1 MSTWRIDVFI
11 IVTKHVQNWLF
22 FPFYKVF
29 NLCLF
34 ENQSTSTLII
44 LHFKSMVLLIY
55 IYFELKPNFVIYE
68 YSERVISYT
77 HYCCWITC
85 CHWCI
90 GWQFCLSLFRYL
102 IFTPKPS
109 PTDFPHHWSISKSD
123 SQSVRP
129 QANHQLGP
137 SSANNH
143 RLMVVEYLYNLLVF
157 MPAGWYSQLIINP
170 PKVLKDPSCII
181 HCPIMRV
188 AGIVLYR
195 VSTVVTESNLFWSEK
210 AFFSSQL
217 GLLLFL
223 HFEYDIHLVIG
234 FSVPTLFSF

>member
-1 MSTWRIDVFI
+1 MIDVFVGNFVYHRFVILFLHQNHHKLIFPI
-11 IVTKHVQNWLF
+11 IDLSASLIL
-22 FPFYKVF
+22 KV
-29 NLCLF
+29 
-34 ENQSTSTLII
+34 SAHKLII
-44 LHFKSMVLLIY
+44 SWVSALPI
-55 IYFELKPNFVIYE
+55 
-68 YSERVISYT
+68 
-77 HYCCWITC
+77 ITD
-85 CHWCI
+85 
-90 GWQFCLSLFRYL
+90 LF
-102 IFTPKPS
+102 
-109 PTDFPHHWSISKSD
+109 
-123 SQSVRP
+123 
-129 QANHQLGP
+129 
-137 SSANNH
+137 
-143 RLMVVEYLYNLLVF
+143 VEYLYNLLVF

-170 PKVLKDPSCII
+170 PKVLKEPSCII